1 MGASMRET
9 TEDILR
15 MTGIVKYFGG
25 VMAVAGV
32 NLTLAAGEA
41 LAIVGDNG
49 AGKSTLIKVLTG
61 VYEPDEGE
69 IHLKGRPVAIRTKR
83 ESQALGIEAVY
94 QDLGLVD
101 ALDAAGNV
109 FLGHELKRSFLGIPI
124 LENRRMAREAARVLK
139 ENVGIELEDLTVP
152 THNLSGGQR
161 QAVAIAR
168 AIYNT
173 DLKILVMDE
182 PTAALGPEETR
193 NTLKLMRRLK
203 GQGISL
209 IVISH
214 NLDHVFAVA
223 DRVMVMRGG
232 RVAAVLDCQT
242 STKQDVLAHIVAAT
256 DGAVT
261 V

>member
-1 MGASMRET
+1 MDQPPLLE
-9 TEDILR
+9 
-15 MTGIVKYFGG
+15 MTGIAKHFGG
-25 VMAVAGV
+25 VMAVQGV
-32 NLTLAAGEA
+32 DLTLGKGEV

-61 VYEPDEGE
+61 VYEPDEGV
-69 IHLKGRPVAIRTKR
+69 ITLDGQPVSITNKR
-83 ESQALGIEAVY
+83 ASQALGIEAVY

-101 ALDAAGNV
+101 TLDAAGNV
-109 FLGHELKRSFLGIPI
+109 FLGHELKRYVLGIPF
-124 LENRRMAREAARVLK
+124 LENGRMAKEAARVLK
-139 ENVGIELEDLTVP
+139 EQVGIELEDMTVP

-193 NTLKLMRRLK
+193 NTLKLMRGLK
-203 GQGISL
+203 EQNISL

-232 RVAAVLDCQT
+232 RAVATLDCK
-242 STKQDVLAHIVAAT
+242 SATKQDVLAHIIAAT
-256 DGAVT
+256 DGNVAA
-261 V
+261 

>member
-1 MGASMRET
+1 MDQPPLTPEP
-9 TEDILR
+9 ILT
-15 MTGIVKYFGG
+15 MTGIAKHFG
-25 VMAVAGV
+25 
-32 NLTLAAGEA
+32 
-41 LAIVGDNG
+41 
-49 AGKSTLIKVLTG
+49 
-61 VYEPDEGE
+61 
-69 IHLKGRPVAIRTKR
+69 
-83 ESQALGIEAVY
+83 
-94 QDLGLVD
+94 
-101 ALDAAGNV
+101 
-109 FLGHELKRSFLGIPI
+109 
-124 LENRRMAREAARVLK
+124 EAARVLK
-139 ENVGIELEDLTVP
+139 ENVGIELSDITVP

-193 NTLKLMRRLK
+193 NTLELMRRLK

-232 RVAAVLDCQT
+232 LVAATLDCKS
-242 STKQDVLAHIVAAT
+242 STKQDVLAHIIAAT
-256 DGAVT
+256 DGNVAA
-261 V
+261 